1 MKMVFQKKQKPRK
14 LNKLLLRTVAV
25 LSFVFACAIVN
36 AQPFA
41 DEIANFKKKDAA
53 SFPPANAIL
62 FVGSSSFRKWEDVA
76 SYFPNYT
83 IINRG
88 FGGSTLPDMIRYEK
102 DIIFPYHPKQIV
114 IYCGENDVA
123 SSDTVTAQVVF
134 TRFKKLYTDI
144 RLVMP
149 TVPVLFV
156 SLKPSPSRWQM
167 RDRMIAANKLIK
179 KYLKKKNNAA
189 FVSVWNEMLAADGKP
204 IPDIFVGDNLH
215 MNAKGYAIWQKLIE
229 PYLIKN

>member
-1 MKMVFQKKQKPRK
+1 MKNFMFKIT
-14 LNKLLLRTVAV
+14 LLIAITFFAV
-25 LSFVFACAIVN
+25 SAK

-41 DEIANFKKKDAA
+41 DEIVNFKKKDAV

-62 FVGSSSFRKWEDVA
+62 FVGSSSFRKWQDVA
-76 SYFPNYT
+76 TYFPNYT

-88 FGGSTLPDMIRYEK
+88 FGGSTLPDMIRYEQ

-123 SSDTVTAQVVF
+123 SSDTISAQIVF
-134 TRFKKLYTDI
+134 DRFKKLYLDI
-144 RLVMP
+144 RAVMP
-149 TVPVLFV
+149 NVPVLFV

-167 RDRMIAANKLIK
+167 RDRMMGANKLIK
-179 KYLKKKNNAA
+179 KYLTKKSNAA
-189 FVSVWNEMLAADGKP
+189 FVSVWNDMLGADGKS
-204 IPDIFVGDNLH
+204 IPNIFETDNLH

-229 PYLIKN
+229 PYLLK

>member
-1 MKMVFQKKQKPRK
+1 M
-14 LNKLLLRTVAV
+14 NKLFVRAAFVLLFAV
-25 LSFVFACAIVN
+25 VSTATF

-41 DEIANFKKKDAA
+41 DEIAAFKKQDSLA
-53 SFPPANAIL
+53 FPPKHAIL
-62 FVGSSSFRKWEDVA
+62 FVGSSSFRKWQDVSA
-76 SYFPNYT
+76 YFPNYT

-88 FGGSTLPDMIRYEK
+88 FGGSTLPDMIRYEQ
-102 DIIFPYHPKQIV
+102 DIIFPYQPKQIV

-123 SSDTVTAQVVF
+123 SSDTVTAQIVF
-134 TRFKKLYTDI
+134 ERFKKLYSDI
-144 RLVMP
+144 RMVMP
-149 TVPVLFV
+149 DVPLLFV

-189 FVSVWNEMLAADGKP
+189 FVSVWNDMLGADGKP
-204 IPDIFVGDNLH
+204 MPDIFVGDNLH

-229 PYLIKN
+229 PYLLKN

>member
-1 MKMVFQKKQKPRK
+1 MKK
-14 LNKLLLRTVAV
+14 LFFKICLLITITCFAFVAK
-25 LSFVFACAIVN
+25 

-53 SFPPANAIL
+53 SLPPANAIL

-76 SYFPNYT
+76 TYFPNYT

-88 FGGSTLPDMIRYEK
+88 FGGSTLSDVILYEQ

-134 TRFKKLYTDI
+134 DRFKKLYTDI
-144 RLVMP
+144 RGVMP
-149 TVPVLFV
+149 DAPVLFV

-167 RDRMIAANKLIK
+167 RDRMMGANKLIK

-189 FVSVWNEMLAADGKP
+189 FVSVWNDMLAADGKP

-229 PYLIKN
+229 PYLVK

>member
-1 MKMVFQKKQKPRK
+1 MKKIFLRIC
-14 LNKLLLRTVAV
+14 LLIAITCFAFVAK
-25 LSFVFACAIVN
+25 

-41 DEIANFKKKDAA
+41 DEIANFKKQDAI

-62 FVGSSSFRKWEDVA
+62 FVGSSSFRKWEDV
-76 SYFPNYT
+76 SNYFPNYT

-88 FGGSTLPDMIRYEK
+88 FGGSTLPDVIRYEQ

-134 TRFKKLYTDI
+134 DRFKKLYTDI
-144 RLVMP
+144 RIAMP
-149 TVPVLFV
+149 DVPVLFV

-167 RDRMIAANKLIK
+167 RHRMMGANKLIK
-179 KYLKKKNNAA
+179 KYLRKKNNAA
-189 FVSVWNEMLAADGKP
+189 FVSVWNDMLGADGKP
-204 IPDIFVGDNLH
+204 LPDIFEGDNLH
-215 MNAKGYAIWQKLIE
+215 MNAKGYAIWHKLIE
-229 PYLIKN
+229 PYLLK

>member
-1 MKMVFQKKQKPRK
+1 MEFQKKQRPGK
-14 LNKLLLRTVAV
+14 LSKLFLRAFVVLLFAVVCITVK
-25 LSFVFACAIVN
+25 

-41 DEIANFKKKDAA
+41 DEIAGFKKKDAA

-76 SYFPNYT
+76 GYFPNYT

-88 FGGSTLPDMIRYEK
+88 FGGSTLPDVIRYEK
-102 DIIFPYHPKQIV
+102 DIIFPYHAKQIV

-134 TRFKKLYTDI
+134 DRFKKLYTDI
-144 RLVMP
+144 RAVMP
-149 TVPVLFV
+149 DVPVLFV

-167 RDRMIAANKLIK
+167 RDRMMGANKLIK
-179 KYLKKKNNAA
+179 KYLKRKGNAA
-189 FVSVWNEMLAADGKP
+189 FVSVWNDMLGADGKP
-204 IPDIFVGDNLH
+204 MPDIFVGDKLH

>member
-1 MKMVFQKKQKPRK
+1 MKK
-14 LNKLLLRTVAV
+14 LMFKITLLIAITLFAV
-25 LSFVFACAIVN
+25 SAQ

-62 FVGSSSFRKWEDVA
+62 FVGSSSFRKWVDIA
-76 SYFPNYT
+76 TYFPNYT

-88 FGGSTLPDMIRYEK
+88 FGGSALPDVIRYEQ

-123 SSDTVTAQVVF
+123 SSDTISAQIVF
-134 TRFKKLYTDI
+134 DRFKKLYTDI
-144 RLVMP
+144 RVVMP
-149 TVPVLFV
+149 HVPVLFL

-167 RDRMIAANKLIK
+167 RDRMIDANKLIE
-179 KYLKKKNNAA
+179 KYLKKKGNAA
-189 FVSVWNEMLAADGKP
+189 FVSVWNDMLDVDGKP
-204 IPDIFVGDNLH
+204 IPNIFEADNLH

-229 PYLIKN
+229 PYLLK